1 MLGGDGENFVAQF
14 VKLRGHF
21 GLLRHVNFIYRE
33 DGRLAGAAKEE
44 REFFVERSGAG
55 AAVHNLDDAGC
66 VFDGDTSLAQD
77 FSGDAGFV
85 FRDDSA
91 SVDHLKGTTLPVCG
105 AVNAVARDA
114 RLIGDDGAAR
124 AGEAVEERGLAHIGA
139 SDDHD
144 GWQFFGH

>member
-1 MLGGDGENFVAQF
+1 MLGRDGENFVAQF

-44 REFFVERSGAG
+44 GEFFVERSGAG
-55 AAVHNLDDAGC
+55 ATVHNLDDAGC
-66 VFDGDTSLAQD
+66 VFDGDASLAQN

-85 FRDDSA
+85 FGDDSA
-91 SVDHLKGTTLPVCG
+91 GVNDLKGAAFPVCG
-105 AVNAVARDA
+105 AVDAVAGDA
-114 RLIGDDGAAR
+114 GLVGDNGAAR
-124 AGEAVEERGLAHIGA
+124 AGEAIEERGLAHVGA
-139 SDDHD
+139 SDDYD